1 MKSQIFQTRAP
12 TIPFHELGSIQSLR
26 MWAND
31 NDDDDDDDDD
41 DDGVDDDDEGGKRD
55 FEGFILQS
63 KFSMTTRFSLLV
75 FPVGFTRVAM
85 NSDNDDD
92 DDNDVNDDGRNDRW
106 LHEGGIQ
113 ISSLIEIA
121 AVTAGRWLIL

>member
-1 MKSQIFQTRAP
+1 
-12 TIPFHELGSIQSLR
+12 
-26 MWAND
+26 MWA

-41 DDGVDDDDEGGKRD
+41 NDDADDGVDDDDEGGKRD

-85 NSDNDDD
+85 NSDNVDDDD
-92 DDNDVNDDGRNDRW
+92 DDNDVNNDDDDNDDGRNDRW

-113 ISSLIEIA
+113 ISSLIEIV